1 MSNFQYTPDEE
12 IQIHREEA
20 IRLMCQPFLSHENG
34 LPEWVKNSAA
44 AYVRVVREPDK
55 RIIVLSFKSR
65 HRSEPA
71 AIACLDF
78 VGMTST
84 QIERDFR
91 YWADP
96 DAACRE
102 SVPDVR
108 IGELGGHGNGG
119 KCYMTQMFEDYSYF
133 LTVRNRLG
141 CKYGVKAGSVAF
153 GYVPNSELGKDFP
166 ISSLIESLKSC
177 LKIMQCDFASL
188 PANIQEIA
196 SGADGFTFIYGIS
209 PRYWEER
216 EVCQRLIEG
225 LLSHHQ
231 MITPLQLCQIYVI
244 VNGTPFNGGK
254 PLELPRIDPMPGYE
268 SPRTISIPEVLRDP
282 KSIQN
287 ISTKDES
294 SVPSGYLKI
303 LTSEKNMRFG
313 RGGRRQWRHTVTF
326 HTNESGVIGKIPII
340 SLEVE
345 SNYRDYVYGE
355 CYLESLDRFQQN
367 NRGALAESPLTRA
380 VENWISAQ
388 VRAFCRE
395 LEERERK
402 IIKEQDKSELVRLNE
417 WLDHWKNQFLQEFMQ
432 GLYGEGEGRR
442 VIDNPPLPAGI
453 PARIELFLTNSR
465 AGKGVY
471 FRPIIKFLDAC
482 SHRIRPV
489 PFRWISEDNNVAMID
504 EELMLVRTFSFGAT
518 NIHAET
524 LNGKLRSNIAPLEVV
539 RILEIRVFPHE
550 IEMPAGTRR
559 KFEAICKLSD
569 GSEVSNVYLTWMEN
583 DASVARVSSAGL
595 VYAFSPGKT
604 EVTATDESCRSDVP
618 AIITVTPEAGLGEGK
633 DRGRGFPKILISE
646 VDCGPGEESPP
657 VFRSDEPP
665 VHQRLQDH
673 DNNVWWINLASPFAR
688 YYYTNSNYGVDSE
701 AWRMYH
707 VERVIDIIVQ
717 IALAHGPGSEDSL
730 ASGEWIQRA
739 AEHEAD
745 IRQKALE
752 SLKDFII
759 NGETET

>member
-44 AYVRVVREPDK
+44 AYIRVVREPDK

-91 YWADP
+91 HWADP

-133 LTVRNRLG
+133 LTVRNGLG
-141 CKYGVKAGSVAF
+141 CKYGVKGGSIAF
-153 GYVPNSELGKDFP
+153 GYVPDLESGRNFLVPNIVESMKSCVQTIRGDF
-166 ISSLIESLKSC
+166 SSLPKSIQDVA
-177 LKIMQCDFASL
+177 LA
-188 PANIQEIA
+188 AN
-196 SGADGFTFIYGIS
+196 GFTFICGVS

-216 EVCQRLIEG
+216 EACQHLIES
-225 LLSHHQ
+225 LLAHHQ

-244 VNGTPFNGGK
+244 INGEPFNGGK
-254 PLELPRIDPMPGYE
+254 PLELPRIDSKPGYE
-268 SPRTISIPEVLRDP
+268 SPRIRPIPDILRDHL
-282 KSIQN
+282 SGQN
-287 ISTKDES
+287 ISTTDGS
-294 SVPSGYLKI
+294 SLPSGHLKI
-303 LTSEKNMRFG
+303 FTSDKNMRFG

-326 HTNESGVIGKIPII
+326 HTYKSGVIGKIPMN
-340 SLEVE
+340 SLEVD
-345 SNYRDYVYGE
+345 SNYRDYMYSE
-355 CYLESLDRFQQN
+355 CHLESLDRFQQN

-395 LEERERK
+395 LEERERR
-402 IIKEQDKSELVRLNE
+402 IIKEEDRNELMRLNE

-432 GLYGEGEGRR
+432 GLYGGGEGTP
-442 VIDNPPLPAGI
+442 VVVTPGLPSGI
-453 PARIELFLTNSR
+453 PARIEVSLTNAR

-471 FRPIIKFLDAC
+471 FRPIIKFFDARNR
-482 SHRIRPV
+482 RIRAV
-489 PFRWISEDNNVAMID
+489 PFRWISEDNNVALVD
-504 EELMLVRTFSFGAT
+504 EELMLVRTFSFGST

-524 LNGKLRSNIAPLEVV
+524 VDGKLKSNIMPLEVV
-539 RILEIRVFPHE
+539 RILELRVVPHE

-569 GSEVSNVYLTWMEN
+569 GSEASNVYLTWMEN
-583 DASVARVSSAGL
+583 NASVARVSSAGL

-618 AIITVTPEAGLGEGK
+618 AIITVTPEAGRGEGK
-633 DRGRGFPKILISE
+633 NHGRGFPKILISE

-752 SLKDFII
+752 SLKDFIK
-759 NGETET
+759 NGETEI